1 MKSGCSFLL
10 LGDIMN
16 VSSTKRYA
24 FICFLLV
31 SIAAGQ
37 AYAGSS
43 LTIFPSTILMTTD
56 QMSGSVKLQNNGD
69 NKMSVQLEI
78 FQWTQ
83 SPEIGTDSVELATD
97 VVMFP
102 KIVSIEGGKEQVIRI
117 GNKNPSAGDRERA
130 YRISVR
136 ELPSDNPQSSS
147 TGARMMLNLSA
158 PMFLSPRKPQKRF
171 EIAQA
176 ALKDGKL
183 LVTISNAGNSYVKMQ
198 AVTAKGID
206 ASGQET
212 FAVEKAGWYVLA
224 GVSHVFTLEDV
235 PAQKCQASQSIKITA
250 SVEQQL
256 LPSETLD
263 IPVDAGQC
271 P

>member
-1 MKSGCSFLL
+1 MLL
-10 LGDIMN
+10 FTLA
-16 VSSTKRYA
+16 VR
-24 FICFLLV
+24 
-31 SIAAGQ
+31 Q
-37 AYAGSS
+37 ADAGSS
-43 LTIFPSTILMTTD
+43 LTIFPSTVLMTTD
-56 QMSGSVKLQNNGD
+56 QMSGTVKLQNNGE

-83 SPEIGTDSVELATD
+83 SPETGTDSVELATD

-147 TGARMMLNLSA
+147 TGARMMLSLSA

-171 EIAQA
+171 DIAQA
-176 ALKDGKL
+176 ALKEGKL
-183 LVTISNAGNSYVKMQ
+183 MVTVNNAGNSYIKLQ
-198 AVTAKGID
+198 AVTAKGFD

-224 GVSHVFTLEDV
+224 GVSRVFTLEDV
-235 PAQKCQASQSIKITA
+235 PAQKCQASQSISITA
-250 SVEQQL
+250 SVEQQF

-271 P
+271 SLQ